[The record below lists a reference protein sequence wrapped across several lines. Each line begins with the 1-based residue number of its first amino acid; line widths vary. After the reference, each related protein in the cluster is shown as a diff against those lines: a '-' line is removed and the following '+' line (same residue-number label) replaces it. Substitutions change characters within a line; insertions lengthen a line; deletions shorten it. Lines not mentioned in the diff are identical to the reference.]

1 MKRSLLWPAS
11 GAAVALALVLTG
23 CGEAASGSNAGS
35 SDPDSGSTTIDDS
48 IGSQFSGGTAGEAD
62 SSATPI
68 TIGMINQ
75 EGGQVSN
82 PEASAAVQAAFD
94 YINAEQGGIGG
105 RPLELTVCKVT
116 SSEEEA
122 QQCAQQFLNDDSISV
137 VLQGGLNVGSNAV
150 HATLDGAKPDLVTIA
165 NPGTDT
171 TAENTF
177 VVNPSVIAGLPAAA
191 QYASDKGYE
200 SLGIVVS
207 DNPGD
212 IAISQVAQGI
222 FEGFGLTTKVTT
234 FPAGS
239 TDLTSAFTAAVG
251 GEPDALAP
259 LLVTSSGCIAAAKA
273 LDSIG
278 TDIPVLASSLCAT
291 ENVRDGYGDFPEWD
305 YGATFLS
312 LFAPDD
318 TGQLDFYR
326 AVMAEYAG
334 DDAVLGVNAPPSF
347 GSAFVLAKA
356 LNSIEGDITP
366 ESISTALANYSDG
379 VLLGAPTVDFGSVPN
394 MPTLSG
400 LSFRYYVYEGN
411 DEWSATDW
419 QNVGG

>member
-1 MKRSLLWPAS
+1 MKHSVVRPVLGASAALTLL
-11 GAAVALALVLTG
+11 LAG
-23 CGEAASGSNAGS
+23 CGEAATDTGS
-35 SDPDSGSTTIDDS
+35 SASSSSAPTEIDNDL
-48 IGSQFSGGTAGEAD
+48 GAEFSGGTAGEAAD
-62 SSATPI
+62 DSATPF

-105 RPLELTVCKVT
+105 RPLELTVCKIT

-222 FEGFGLTTKVTT
+222 FEGFGLTSKVTT

-251 GEPDALAP
+251 GQPDALAP

-273 LDSIG
+273 LDSTG

-366 ESISTALANYSDG
+366 ESISTALAGYSDG
-379 VLLGAPTVDFGSVPN
+379 VLLGAPSVDFGSVPN

-400 LSFRYYVYEGN
+400 LTFRYYVYEGN